1 MQLMRKPMATRISI
15 IALWG
20 GLLAAGVL
28 PAEGW
33 AGSSDLYQL
42 DEALPLHYAAVEPV
56 QETGPGSVFIA
67 VPTETLPPLASHDA
81 TSQPLPLPSEPAP
94 AAPLAMETAAEI
106 LDQPETLDFDIPVM
120 RTAKVDKH
128 VQFFSF
134 RIRDRFEIWLGRLE
148 RHRLMVEQIFT
159 EFNLPADLIFLSLVE
174 SGFSTHAKSRAQAVG
189 PWQFIKGTAKAYDLR
204 VDNWIDERRDPLKS
218 TVAAARYLRDLHQL
232 FGSWPLA
239 MAAYNAGERKVG
251 RALVRAQADD
261 FWDLTDT
268 KLLKLETKEYVPR
281 FLAAALIAK
290 DPARFGLAIP
300 SQAPVEYEEVI
311 VTHPIHLKAA
321 ALAAGVSYEE
331 LKVLN
336 PELKKD
342 LTPPDPAYHL
352 KVPAGR
358 KDAFLANLG
367 TYQAWKRVHAVRY
380 QVRRGD
386 TLPLLASRHR
396 TTVAAILEANAMGK
410 SEKPKPGDWLLIPQA
425 SKPVMGTP
433 HVSVKAS
440 R

>member
-1 MQLMRKPMATRISI
+1 
-15 IALWG
+15 
-20 GLLAAGVL
+20 
-28 PAEGW
+28 
-33 AGSSDLYQL
+33 D
-42 DEALPLHYAAVEPV
+42 H
-56 QETGPGSVFIA
+56 GPGVAFTA
-67 VPTETLPPLASHDA
+67 APPDS
-81 TSQPLPLPSEPAP
+81 P
-94 AAPLAMETAAEI
+94 APLANRETAPQPIVLPPELVLVAPLAGETPAEP
-106 LDQPETLDFDIPVM
+106 LDQPETLDFDVPVI

-134 RIRDRFEIWLGRLE
+134 HIRDRFEMWLGRLE
-148 RHRLMVEQIFT
+148 RHRPMVEGIFT
-159 EFNLPADLIFLSLVE
+159 EFNLPIDLIFLSLVE

-204 VDNWIDERRDPLKS
+204 VDNWIDERRDPVKS
-218 TVAAARYLRDLHQL
+218 TVAAARYLRDLYQL

-251 RALVRAQADD
+251 RALVRAQAED

-268 KLLKLETKEYVPR
+268 KLLKRETKEYVPR

-290 DPARFGLAIP
+290 DPARFGLAVP
-300 SQAPVEYEEVI
+300 SHTPLEYDEVL
-311 VTHPIHLKAA
+311 VTRPIHLRTAA
-321 ALAAGVSYEE
+321 KAAGVSYEE
-331 LKVLN
+331 LKTLN

-358 KDAFLANLG
+358 KDAFHANLA
-367 TYQAWKRVHAVRY
+367 TYQDWKRVHAVRH

-386 TLPLLASRHR
+386 TLPLIASRYG
-396 TTVAAILEANAMGK
+396 TTSQAIFEANSMTK
-410 SEKPKPGDWLLIPQA
+410 SEKLKPGDWLLIPQA
-425 SKPVMGTP
+425 VKPAAGTARTL
-433 HVSVKAS
+433 VKAS

>member
-1 MQLMRKPMATRISI
+1 MFMRIRM
-15 IALWG
+15 IAFG
-20 GLLAAGVL
+20 IGLLASAIL
-28 PAEGW
+28 AAEGRVYAAAEPLLDATHGPVGVF
-33 AGSSDLYQL
+33 AGSSP
-42 DEALPLHYAAVEPV
+42 ENP
-56 QETGPGSVFIA
+56 
-67 VPTETLPPLASHDA
+67 VPTENRDASSQPVALPPELA
-81 TSQPLPLPSEPAP
+81 LV
-94 AAPLAMETAAEI
+94 APLAIET
-106 LDQPETLDFDIPVM
+106 LDQPETLDFDVPII

-128 VQFFSF
+128 VHFFSF

-148 RHRLMVEQIFT
+148 RHRPMVERIFT

-174 SGFSTHAKSRAQAVG
+174 SGFSTTAVSRAKAVG

-204 VDNWIDERRDPLKS
+204 VDNWIDERRDPVKS
-218 TVAAARYLRDLHQL
+218 TIAAARYLRDLYQL

-251 RALVRAQADD
+251 RALVRAQADN

-290 DPARFGLAIP
+290 DPARFGLAVP
-300 SQAPVEYEEVI
+300 SQLPLDYEEVV
-311 VTHPIHLKAA
+311 VTRPIHLKTA
-321 ALAAGVSYEE
+321 ALAAGASYAE
-331 LKVLN
+331 LKTLN
-336 PELKKD
+336 PELRKD

-358 KDAFLANLG
+358 KDTFLANLA
-367 TYQAWKRVHAVRY
+367 TYQDWKRVHATRH

-386 TLPLLASRHR
+386 TLPLLASRHG
-396 TTVAAILEANAMGK
+396 TTVQALLEANAMAN
-410 SEKPKPGDWLLIPQA
+410 SEKPKPGDWLLIPQ
-425 SKPVMGTP
+425 SVKPAAGTARP
-433 HVSVKAS
+433 LVKAS

>member
-1 MQLMRKPMATRISI
+1 MVTRIGV

-20 GLLAAGVL
+20 GILAAGVL

-33 AGSSDLYQL
+33 GESPDPYRL
-42 DEALPLHYAAVEPV
+42 DEALRLHYAA
-56 QETGPGSVFIA
+56 T
-67 VPTETLPPLASHDA
+67 
-81 TSQPLPLPSEPAP
+81 EPAP
-94 AAPLAMETAAEI
+94 EAAHGPGGIFTAAPPESLAPLVSSDAPVQSLALPLSFGPATSLAIETT
-106 LDQPETLDFDIPVM
+106 DETLDQAETLDIDIPVM

-204 VDNWIDERRDPLKS
+204 VDKWIDERRDPVKS
-218 TVAAARYLRDLHQL
+218 TIAAARYLRDLYQL

-300 SQAPVEYEEVI
+300 SHAPVEYEEVL

-321 ALAAGVSYEE
+321 AQAAGVSYEE

-358 KDAFLANLG
+358 KDAFLANLA

-386 TLPLLASRHR
+386 TLPLLASRHG
-396 TTVAAILEANAMGK
+396 TTVPAILEANAMTK
-410 SEKPKPGDWLLIPQA
+410 SEKPKRGDWILIPKA
-425 SKPVMGTP
+425 AKPEAGTARAL
-433 HVSVKAS
+433 VKAS